1 METAKL
7 WGIGILH
14 TVVGFVLAG
23 AMFREY
29 INHYADV
36 PAFIPEKY
44 FYRVLGV
51 AAIYCL
57 VYTLSIPSRSQNKK

>member
-7 WGIGILH
+7 WGIGVLH

-29 INHYADV
+29 ANNYADI

-44 FYRVLGV
+44 FYGVLGV
-51 AAIYCL
+51 AALYCF
-57 VYTLSIPSRSQNKK
+57 VNILSIPSRSQNK